1 MKVYR
6 TLIFVI
12 FLSFLSFYSVGCGK
26 NKSDNS
32 KKIIKNTEIT
42 FEITKT
48 EEITSNIEYSSGNSE
63 KQTIINESDKKT
75 NQKTEQ
81 HQYNDIVLPEERL
94 ENDTVKS
101 EENNKSD
108 NPKETETIKN
118 KVSETVTSTTKI
130 SEKSKSTTV
139 KTTTKQVKTEK
150 RIELPEVNF

>member
-48 EEITSNIEYSSGNSE
+48 EEIRV
-63 KQTIINESDKKT
+63 
-75 NQKTEQ
+75 EQ
-81 HQYNDIVLPEERL
+81 DDFKHMMMRL
-94 ENDTVKS
+94 GK
-101 EENNKSD
+101 
-108 NPKETETIKN
+108 IKHN
-118 KVSETVTSTTKI
+118 CPC
-130 SEKSKSTTV
+130 SK
-139 KTTTKQVKTEK
+139 
-150 RIELPEVNF
+150 